1 MLDSTANKVAEVI
14 AGSLD
19 DGGPVS
25 KTISA
30 QELRSFVERVERLN
44 ADIKDLQDIRKEVF
58 AEAKGRGYMVT
69 ILRKI
74 INLRKRDANDLAE
87 EEAVLKTYKSALGM

>member
-25 KTISA
+25 GTIAA

-44 ADIKDLQDIRKEVF
+44 AEIKDLQERRNEVF

-74 INLRKRDANDLAE
+74 INLRKRDVNDLAE
-87 EEAVLKTYKSALGM
+87 EEAVLEMYKSALGM